1 MDGAYET
8 TNLIAAASLSDT
20 LSLTIFTNIR
30 IFKLFHIRII
40 RIKYPHKNGRFRI
53 CNTPMFRII
62 RRICERYVETLI
74 LVIFAGLLMMLK
86 QGKGNSLKLCIKG
99 IAHTTGCPKNLSRPL
114 FIIEINGLE
123 YIIHQLYT
131 WTKAPV
137 PDIRFSGY
145 PTDGVLLFFPMT
157 ILKFTQFS
165 ECNCLLYNILL
176 YQKPQ
181 RNDCIRITEKTIK
194 PRAHKRDRAIFSKHP
209 VLTLIV
215 KGEFAL
221 LRGARSWPGVRLP
234 HCELGAPLLYPSP
247 RGLGTGCN
255 KTIARGTASVPLRM
269 R

>member
-1 MDGAYET
+1 
-8 TNLIAAASLSDT
+8 
-20 LSLTIFTNIR
+20 
-30 IFKLFHIRII
+30 
-40 RIKYPHKNGRFRI
+40 
-53 CNTPMFRII
+53 MFRII

-74 LVIFAGLLMMLK
+74 LVIFAGLLIMFE
-86 QGKGNSLKLCIKG
+86 QVKGNSLKLCIKC

-131 WTKAPV
+131 SSC
-137 PDIRFSGY
+137 SGY
-145 PTDGVLLFFPMT
+145 PFFWISDGRSIAFLPYDNSKVYT
-157 ILKFTQFS
+157 IS

-176 YQKPQ
+176 YQKPEQ
-181 RNDCIRITEKTIK
+181 NDCIRITEKTIK

-221 LRGARSWPGVRLP
+221 LSGARSWPGVRLP

-255 KTIARGTASVPLRM
+255 KTIARGTAAVPIT
-269 R
+269 